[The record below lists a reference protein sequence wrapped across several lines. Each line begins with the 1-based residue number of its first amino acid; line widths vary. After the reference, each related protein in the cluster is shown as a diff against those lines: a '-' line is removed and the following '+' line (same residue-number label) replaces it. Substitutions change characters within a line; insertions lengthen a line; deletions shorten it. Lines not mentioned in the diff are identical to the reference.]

1 MRRILV
7 VCAVC
12 LASAPATAHA
22 ASAPIRVLGPN
33 GHVVASGGPGSFS
46 YPKGTGYVVRVGSS
60 SVARSGVNLRN
71 VSLLGGRVQAGHVFV
86 PRHGHAAT
94 INQLYVDGRH
104 IGARVNRLIPLSSAS
119 YLITSQAAVAAGGR
133 SEVGLVGLR
142 LSLGARESG
151 LKAGSQVLVGLPV
164 KPSPQKTHTVANI
177 TRSAPLAML
186 GFMGDGPGIADP
198 APISYF
204 AAGPVGQQAAAIAT
218 HDLGVP
224 YLWGG
229 ASPITGFDCSGLVM
243 YVYAKLGIQLQH
255 YTGAQ
260 IHEGIPVPRAM
271 LRPGD
276 IVFFF
281 AHGGV
286 PDHEGMYIG
295 NGQFIQAPHTG
306 DVVKISNLSDPQ
318 YALGYV
324 GAVRPYAAGAPPA
337 ALPTWSSVSG

>member
-7 VCAVC
+7 VCALF
-12 LASAPATAHA
+12 LAIAPAAAHA
-22 ASAPIRVLGPN
+22 ASVPIRVLGPG
-33 GHVVASGGPGSFS
+33 GHVFAGGGPGSFS
-46 YPKGTGYVVRVGSS
+46 YPEGSGFVVHVGSS
-60 SVARSGVNLRN
+60 SVTRAGVQLNN
-71 VSLLGGRVQAGHVFV
+71 VSLLGGRVQAGRVFV
-86 PRHGHAAT
+86 PRHGHAAK
-94 INQLYVDGRH
+94 IGRLYVDGRH
-104 IGARVNRLIPLSSAS
+104 IAAKVNRLIPLSSTN

-133 SEVGLVGLR
+133 NQVGLVGLR
-142 LSLGARESG
+142 LSLGTSAFG

-164 KPSPQKTHTVANI
+164 KPSQSRAHTVASL

-186 GFMGDGPGIADP
+186 GFTGDGPGISDP
-198 APISYF
+198 APISFF
-204 AAGPVGQQAAAIAT
+204 AAGPIGRQAAAIAV
-218 HDLGVP
+218 HYLGIP

-229 ASPITGFDCSGLVM
+229 SSPFTGFDCSGLVM
-243 YVYAKLGIQLQH
+243 YVYAKLGIHLTH

-281 AHGGV
+281 AHNGV

-306 DVVKISNLSDPQ
+306 DVVKISSLSDPQ
-318 YALGYV
+318 YALGYA
-324 GAVRPYAAGAPPA
+324 GAVRPYRF
-337 ALPTWSSVSG
+337 